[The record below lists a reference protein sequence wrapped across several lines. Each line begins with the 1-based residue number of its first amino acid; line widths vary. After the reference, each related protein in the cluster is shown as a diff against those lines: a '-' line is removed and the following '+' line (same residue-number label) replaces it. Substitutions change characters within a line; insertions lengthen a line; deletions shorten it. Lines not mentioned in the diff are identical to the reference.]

1 MKQGL
6 LILFAL
12 GWNLSVFADGSR
24 IDIYSITYETGSGF
38 DTVYCSVPSYIGH
51 GIEDKDSLSAIVI
64 EFVHHGWDSAMVYQE
79 LLHITVQNPWR
90 DKTAPLALYELR
102 HPKRLAGNVFTRA
115 ELTKVATTVGAYG
128 IASTVY
134 PSDAAWIEQAPDTI
148 YRFNDNYC
156 DYYIYLYDNN
166 EVLTGIAENIGAIIS
181 AEDSE
186 ESYQQVADFIKQ
198 QGRKRWLVVTICTC

>member
-1 MKQGL
+1 MKQRL
-6 LILFAL
+6 LILFVL
-12 GWNLSVFADGSR
+12 GWNLSVFADGSN
-24 IDIYSITYETGSGF
+24 IDIYKIIYKTGSGF

-51 GIEDKDSLSAIVI
+51 GVEDKDSMSAIII
-64 EFVHHGWDSAMVYQE
+64 EFIHHGWDSAMVYQK

-90 DKTAPLALYELR
+90 DKTTPLALYELR
-102 HPKRLAGNVFTRA
+102 HPKRIAGNMATLA

-134 PSDAAWIEQAPDTI
+134 PSDTAWINQKSDTI
-148 YRFNDNYC
+148 YRYNDNFC

-166 EVLTGIAENIGAIIS
+166 ELLTGLAKEIGTII
-181 AEDSE
+181 DTDVTE
-186 ESYQQVADFIKQ
+186 ESYQQVRDFIRQ